1 MDGDGPSLASIE
13 REGVVVF
20 SKRSCEQSDSVQ
32 LDWPSE
38 TDTLKINLPLDQE
51 GYDGFEY
58 TDEKLYSS
66 DKDLILFYL
75 IDKILF
81 DQQGYCLFG
90 VN

>member
-38 TDTLKINLPLDQE
+38 TDTLKINLPRDRE
-51 GYDGFEY
+51 GYNRFEY
-58 TDEKLYSS
+58 KYVQKALDEAHPMVWGPKLH
-66 DKDLILFYL
+66 FYFL
-75 IDKILF
+75 
-81 DQQGYCLFG
+81 GYF
-90 VN
+90 